1 MKHNL
6 GGNIENQ
13 VRFAGRPQ
21 LVAIKRIIA
30 VLVACVALTS
40 CSYQSG
46 LNANSSE
53 KVKVTKEP
61 TSVDFQVT
69 SQQLLESDL
78 RKSVQSNLIYESE
91 TFSGNTNLTFT
102 LSDQNIQE
110 PEFRFANF
118 RGEIELWVICIGDG
132 TIEYSLES
140 VGSEIGVLPQD
151 CKNEMNWQS
160 IGMKIKTPVEEIKIS
175 TKLSGNPETY
185 RFAISYSNN

>member
-1 MKHNL
+1 MGIQIL
-6 GGNIENQ
+6 GNSKLVITK
-13 VRFAGRPQ
+13 Q
-21 LVAIKRIIA
+21 LVFL
-30 VLVACVALTS
+30 LVTCISLTS
-40 CSYQSG
+40 CSVTSN
-46 LNANSSE
+46 LNVHKSQTESLPSNLSQ
-53 KVKVTKEP
+53 KE
-61 TSVDFQVT
+61 FQLV

-91 TFSGNTNLTFT
+91 TFSGNTNLAFT

-110 PEFRFANF
+110 PEFKFANF